1 VRASALPAAPPPIPA
16 ATRFDLGSGRPVV
29 FLHGWATHGGF
40 FRFQEPLAGPDRR
53 LIALDLPGHGAAR
66 AEGRPVVFADLAPA
80 VSTWLDDAG
89 LDGVVLVGWSMGAS
103 VAFDLIARFGPAR
116 IAGLV
121 VIDMT
126 ARILDA
132 PGWTHG
138 LAGGL
143 TPAQVE
149 RASAAMRANWPRQAE
164 RVVERLFAP
173 GRRTDT
179 PDLAGF
185 VEAIAAA
192 DGAAMA
198 ALWSTLAVTDFRSA
212 LPRIDRPALVV
223 SGAESRLYRPDVGP
237 ALAQGLPRGRH
248 VAIDGTGHAPQ
259 IEAPTAFNRVLAEFI
274 ASLSDQEQQP

>member
-1 VRASALPAAPPPIPA
+1 MTAAALSAPIPPLRA
-16 ATRFDLGSGRPVV
+16 VAHFDRGAGRPVV

-80 VSTWLDDAG
+80 VADWLEGAG

-103 VAFDLIARFGPAR
+103 VAFDLIARFGLDR

-179 PDLAGF
+179 ADLAGF
-185 VEAIAAA
+185 IEAIEAA

-198 ALWSTLAVTDFRSA
+198 SLWSTLATTDFRSL

-223 SGAESRLYRPDVGP
+223 TGAESRLYRPDVGVAMAQ
-237 ALAQGLPRGRH
+237 ALARGRH
-248 VAIDGTGHAPQ
+248 VAIEGAGHAPQ
-259 IEAPTAFNRVLAEFI
+259 IEAPAAFNRVLADFI
-274 ASLSDQEQQP
+274 ASLNDQDQQP